1 MGKYSSDLSSVY
13 VGGGEKNKTSLN
25 PADVVDLQKLP
36 DGKYLCVRLL
46 GGVMVTGSYWVTTL
60 KRDKS
65 KGQFNTGCCSWD
77 PVNRRQDDSIE
88 DAWRDFE
95 RELVE
100 AGVPRQDRI
109 VRFAT
114 GYYMNA
120 IIRSIQDDEPSR
132 KPKATEE
139 EIESG
144 FKDKDSNT
152 WTPVRVLSLPVSV
165 LDQIQKLK
173 SINTARVKSKTGSVQ
188 TKAFDINHP
197 KFGCD
202 VMIMYDSSKAGAAKY
217 SVQKGDRTPL
227 TDEEKEYL
235 PYDLDKLF
243 IEIDPSD
250 IQKDFEGWKRRNKTL
265 IDNCFA
271 KGDETSDSYNHE
283 DEDDEDVKPRKRK
296 AVEPEEFDD
305 DEVKPAK
312 KRSSKKSEPEEIDDF
327 DEDEGFDDDEDEKPT
342 SKKSKKPTKK
352 SEPEDDFDDD
362 DFGDDEED
370 EDEKPVKRSSKKS
383 EAPWDEDDFDDEDEK
398 PASKKSSKKPAKKSE
413 PDDDF
418 DDDFDDDDD
427 DDFEDEKPAPKKA
440 AVKKRSAKKP
450 EPEPE
455 DDFDDD
461 FDDEDF

>member
-25 PADVVDLQKLP
+25 PADVVDMQKLP
-36 DGKYLCVRLL
+36 DGKFLCVRLL

-60 KRDKS
+60 KRDKT
-65 KGQFNTGCCSWD
+65 KGQFNTGCSSWD
-77 PVNRRQDDSIE
+77 PVTRQQNDSVE

-109 VRFAT
+109 VRFST
-114 GYYMNA
+114 SYYMNA
-120 IIRSIQDDEPSR
+120 IVRSIQEDEPSR

-152 WTPVRVLSLPVSV
+152 WTPVRVIALPVSV

-173 SINTARVKSKTGSVQ
+173 TINTARVKSKTGAVQ

-202 VMIMYDSSKAGAAKY
+202 IMIMYDSSKAGASKY

-227 TDEEKEYL
+227 TEEEKEYL
-235 PYDLDKLF
+235 TYDLDKLF
-243 IEIDPSD
+243 LEIDPAD
-250 IQKDFEGWKRRNKTL
+250 IQKDFDGWKRRNKTL

-271 KGDETSDSYNHE
+271 KGDESSDSYS
-283 DEDDEDVKPRKRK
+283 DDEDEVKPSKRKR
-296 AVEPEEFDD
+296 AEPEDFDE

-312 KRSSKKSEPEEIDDF
+312 KSS
-327 DEDEGFDDDEDEKPT
+327 
-342 SKKSKKPTKK
+342 KK
-352 SEPEDDFDDD
+352 SEPEDDFD
-362 DFGDDEED
+362 E
-370 EDEKPVKRSSKKS
+370 
-383 EAPWDEDDFDDEDEK
+383 
-398 PASKKSSKKPAKKSE
+398 
-413 PDDDF
+413 DDF
-418 DDDFDDDDD
+418 DDDF
-427 DDFEDEKPAPKKA
+427 EEEKPAPKKA
-440 AVKKRSAKKP
+440 VAKKKP
-450 EPEPE
+450 AKKSEPE

>member
-327 DEDEGFDDDEDEKPT
+327 DEDEGFDDEDEKPT

>member
-25 PADVVDLQKLP
+25 PADVVDMQKLP
-36 DGKYLCVRLL
+36 DGKFLCVRLL

-60 KRDKS
+60 KRDKT
-65 KGQFNTGCCSWD
+65 KGQFNTGCSSWD
-77 PVNRRQDDSIE
+77 PVTRQQNDSVE

-109 VRFAT
+109 VRFST
-114 GYYMNA
+114 SYYMNA
-120 IIRSIQDDEPSR
+120 IVRSIQEDEPSR

-152 WTPVRVLSLPVSV
+152 WTPVRVIALPVSV

-173 SINTARVKSKTGSVQ
+173 TINTARVKSKTGAVQ

-202 VMIMYDSSKAGAAKY
+202 IMIMYDSSKAGASKY

-227 TDEEKEYL
+227 TEEEKEYL
-235 PYDLDKLF
+235 TYDLDKLF
-243 IEIDPSD
+243 LEIDPAD
-250 IQKDFEGWKRRNKTL
+250 IQKDFDGWKRRNKTL

-271 KGDETSDSYNHE
+271 KGDESSDSYS
-283 DEDDEDVKPRKRK
+283 DDEDEVKPSKRKR
-296 AVEPEEFDD
+296 AEPEDFDE

-312 KRSSKKSEPEEIDDF
+312 KSS
-327 DEDEGFDDDEDEKPT
+327 
-342 SKKSKKPTKK
+342 KK

-362 DFGDDEED
+362 FD
-370 EDEKPVKRSSKKS
+370 
-383 EAPWDEDDFDDEDEK
+383 DDEDEK
-398 PASKKSSKKPAKKSE
+398 PAAKSASKKSDAPWEDEDDFDDDEEEKPSSKKPAKKS
-413 PDDDF
+413 
-418 DDDFDDDDD
+418 
-427 DDFEDEKPAPKKA
+427 
-440 AVKKRSAKKP
+440 
-450 EPEPE
+450 EPE

>member
-1 MGKYSSDLSSVY
+1 MFLLFKEKFMGKYSSDLSSVY

-25 PADVVDLQKLP
+25 PADVVDMQKLP
-36 DGKYLCVRLL
+36 DGKFLCVRLL

-60 KRDKS
+60 KRDKT
-65 KGQFNTGCCSWD
+65 KGQFNTGCSSWD
-77 PVNRRQDDSIE
+77 PVTRQQNDSVE

-109 VRFAT
+109 VRFST
-114 GYYMNA
+114 SYYMNA
-120 IIRSIQDDEPSR
+120 IVRSIQEDEPSR

-152 WTPVRVLSLPVSV
+152 WTPVRVIALPVSV

-173 SINTARVKSKTGSVQ
+173 TINTARVKSKTGAVQ

-202 VMIMYDSSKAGAAKY
+202 IMIMYDSSKAGASKY

-227 TDEEKEYL
+227 TEEEKEYL
-235 PYDLDKLF
+235 TYDLDKLF
-243 IEIDPSD
+243 LEIDPAD
-250 IQKDFEGWKRRNKTL
+250 IQKDFDGWKRRNKTL

-271 KGDETSDSYNHE
+271 KGDESSDSYSDNDE
-283 DEDDEDVKPRKRK
+283 DEVKSSKRKRT
-296 AVEPEEFDD
+296 EPEDFDE
-305 DEVKPAK
+305 DEVKPTK
-312 KRSSKKSEPEEIDDF
+312 KSSKKAAAEEIDDF
-327 DEDEGFDDDEDEKPT
+327 DDDFDDDEEEKP
-342 SKKSKKPTKK
+342 SSKKPTKK

-362 DFGDDEED
+362 FDDDEE
-370 EDEKPVKRSSKKS
+370 EKPSSKKPTKKS
-383 EAPWDEDDFDDEDEK
+383 EPEDDFDEDDFDD
-398 PASKKSSKKPAKKSE
+398 
-413 PDDDF
+413 
-418 DDDFDDDDD
+418 
-427 DDFEDEKPAPKKA
+427 DFEEEKPAPKKA
-440 AVKKRSAKKP
+440 VAKKKP
-450 EPEPE
+450 AKKSEPE

>member
-25 PADVVDLQKLP
+25 PADVVDMQKLP
-36 DGKYLCVRLL
+36 DGKFLCVRLL

-60 KRDKS
+60 KRDKT
-65 KGQFNTGCCSWD
+65 KGQFNTGCSSWD
-77 PVNRRQDDSIE
+77 PVTRQQNDSVE

-109 VRFAT
+109 VRFST
-114 GYYMNA
+114 SYYMNA
-120 IIRSIQDDEPSR
+120 IVRSIQEDEPSR

-152 WTPVRVLSLPVSV
+152 WTPVRVIALPVSV

-173 SINTARVKSKTGSVQ
+173 TINTARVKSKTGAVQ

-202 VMIMYDSSKAGAAKY
+202 IMIMYDSSKAGASKY

-227 TDEEKEYL
+227 TEEEKEYL
-235 PYDLDKLF
+235 TYDLDKLF
-243 IEIDPSD
+243 LEIDPAD
-250 IQKDFEGWKRRNKTL
+250 IQKDFDGWKRRNKTL

-271 KGDETSDSYNHE
+271 KGDESSDSYSDNDE
-283 DEDDEDVKPRKRK
+283 DEVKSSKRKRT
-296 AVEPEEFDD
+296 EPEDFDE
-305 DEVKPAK
+305 DEVKPTK
-312 KRSSKKSEPEEIDDF
+312 KSSKKAAAEEIDDF
-327 DEDEGFDDDEDEKPT
+327 DDDFDDDEEEKP
-342 SKKSKKPTKK
+342 SSKKPTKK
-352 SEPEDDFDDD
+352 SEPEDDFD
-362 DFGDDEED
+362 E
-370 EDEKPVKRSSKKS
+370 
-383 EAPWDEDDFDDEDEK
+383 
-398 PASKKSSKKPAKKSE
+398 
-413 PDDDF
+413 DDF
-418 DDDFDDDDD
+418 DDDF
-427 DDFEDEKPAPKKA
+427 EEEKPAPKKA
-440 AVKKRSAKKP
+440 VAKKKP
-450 EPEPE
+450 AKKSEPE

>member
-25 PADVVDLQKLP
+25 PADVVDMQKLP
-36 DGKYLCVRLL
+36 DGKFLCVRLL

-60 KRDKS
+60 KRDKT
-65 KGQFNTGCCSWD
+65 KGQFNTGCSSWD
-77 PVNRRQDDSIE
+77 PVTRQQNDSVE

-109 VRFAT
+109 VRFST
-114 GYYMNA
+114 SYYMNA
-120 IIRSIQDDEPSR
+120 IVRSIQEDEPSR

-152 WTPVRVLSLPVSV
+152 WTPVRVIALPVSV

-173 SINTARVKSKTGSVQ
+173 TINTARVKSKTGAVQ

-202 VMIMYDSSKAGAAKY
+202 IMIMYDSSKAGASKY

-227 TDEEKEYL
+227 TEEEKEYL
-235 PYDLDKLF
+235 TYDLDKLF
-243 IEIDPSD
+243 LEIDPAD
-250 IQKDFEGWKRRNKTL
+250 IQKDFDGWKRRNKTL

-271 KGDETSDSYNHE
+271 KGDESSDSYSDDEE
-283 DEDDEDVKPRKRK
+283 DEVNPSKRKR
-296 AVEPEEFDD
+296 AEPEDFDE

-312 KRSSKKSEPEEIDDF
+312 KSSKKAAAEEIDDF
-327 DEDEGFDDDEDEKPT
+327 EDEDDFEEEKPAP
-342 SKKSKKPTKK
+342 KKAVAKKKLAKK

-362 DFGDDEED
+362 FD
-370 EDEKPVKRSSKKS
+370 
-383 EAPWDEDDFDDEDEK
+383 DDEDEK
-398 PASKKSSKKPAKKSE
+398 PAAKSASKKSDAPWEDEDDFDDDEEEKPSSKKPAKKSE
-413 PDDDF
+413 PEDDFDEDDF
-418 DDDFDDDDD
+418 DDDF
-427 DDFEDEKPAPKKA
+427 EEEKPAPKKA
-440 AVKKRSAKKP
+440 VAKKKP
-450 EPEPE
+450 AKKSEPE

>member
-25 PADVVDLQKLP
+25 PADVVDMQKLP
-36 DGKYLCVRLL
+36 DGKFLCVRLL

-60 KRDKS
+60 KRDKT
-65 KGQFNTGCCSWD
+65 KGQFNTGCSSWD
-77 PVNRRQDDSIE
+77 PVTRQQNDSVE

-109 VRFAT
+109 VRFST
-114 GYYMNA
+114 SYYMNA
-120 IIRSIQDDEPSR
+120 IVRSIQEDEPSR

-152 WTPVRVLSLPVSV
+152 WTPVRVIALPVSV

-173 SINTARVKSKTGSVQ
+173 TINTARVKSKTGAVQ

-202 VMIMYDSSKAGAAKY
+202 IMIMYDSSKAGASKY

-227 TDEEKEYL
+227 TEEEKEYL
-235 PYDLDKLF
+235 TYDLDKLF
-243 IEIDPSD
+243 LEIDPAD
-250 IQKDFEGWKRRNKTL
+250 IQKDFDGWKRRNKTL

-271 KGDETSDSYNHE
+271 KGDESSDSYSDNDE
-283 DEDDEDVKPRKRK
+283 DEVKSSKRKRT
-296 AVEPEEFDD
+296 EPEDFDE
-305 DEVKPAK
+305 DEVKPTK
-312 KRSSKKSEPEEIDDF
+312 KSSKKAAAEEIDDF
-327 DEDEGFDDDEDEKPT
+327 DDDFDDDEEEKP
-342 SKKSKKPTKK
+342 SSKKPTKK

-362 DFGDDEED
+362 FDDDEE
-370 EDEKPVKRSSKKS
+370 EKPSSKKPTKKS
-383 EAPWDEDDFDDEDEK
+383 EPEDDFDEDDFDD
-398 PASKKSSKKPAKKSE
+398 
-413 PDDDF
+413 
-418 DDDFDDDDD
+418 
-427 DDFEDEKPAPKKA
+427 DFEEEKPAPKKA
-440 AVKKRSAKKP
+440 VAKKKP
-450 EPEPE
+450 AKKSEPE